1 MISGQSIRPINGAYR
16 AGIVTGADL
25 FLQTK
30 FTYRRGQDDK
40 LPCDPTALLG
50 TQVAQSRASWLDHL
64 ATDHVDGMVLR
75 GPS

>member
-1 MISGQSIRPINGAYR
+1 MRPINGAYR

-40 LPCDPTALLG
+40 LPYDPPAHLG
-50 TQVAQSRASWLDHL
+50 TQVAQSLASWIDHL
-64 ATDHVDGMVLR
+64 ATDHVDSRVLH

>member
-30 FTYRRGQDDK
+30 FTYAGDRTTSCPTIHRLTLVRG
-40 LPCDPTALLG
+40 
-50 TQVAQSRASWLDHL
+50 SRSHWP
-64 ATDHVDGMVLR
+64 VG
-75 GPS
+75 SII